1 MNYTSETWNRA
12 AHILAE
18 FKRIAKEGGGESDV
32 RDMLLREL
40 SPNDEKGQDGLT
52 LEWRL

>member
-40 SPNDEKGQDGLT
+40 SWKDEPDCDILT
-52 LEWRL
+52 FKAGV